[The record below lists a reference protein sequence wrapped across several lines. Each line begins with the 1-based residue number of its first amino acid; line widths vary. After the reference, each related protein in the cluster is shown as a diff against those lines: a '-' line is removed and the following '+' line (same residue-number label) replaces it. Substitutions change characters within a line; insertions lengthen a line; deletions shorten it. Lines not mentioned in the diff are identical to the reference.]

1 VVTERVTEETAASRA
16 VEVDTSKEAAEELAG
31 SVSSSTQAPRA
42 RRVATLGGSPP
53 HRQAILWLLEALV
66 CSTTLELP
74 APPLFF
80 LTGVL
85 FVQCV
90 EHREDVHPRGS
101 VTGGAPC
108 SGGPQEVT

>member
-1 VVTERVTEETAASRA
+1 VTERVTEETAASRV

-31 SVSSSTQAPRA
+31 SGSSSTQALRA

-53 HRQAILWLLEALV
+53 PPPSDFVALGSPSMLNNSRTA
-66 CSTTLELP
+66 CS
-74 APPLFF
+74 PLFF